1 MTKINWYNGK
11 TANSASDMQ
20 KLCDTVNRSLLTPVN
35 APADT
40 KLVAVDTANS
50 QKMLTIGD
58 GLSIEND
65 ILKASAIGGNKL
77 YNHYLLIQ
85 GYSYI
90 YAYMTLINTSNEI
103 ITNNTLFDILPLSV
117 DISASGFFSN
127 DTCVMSNIRK
137 HDTALVFKYI
147 KFSITNNNLTK
158 TIPEAAVSIS
168 NVTVVDNVEEY
179 L

>member
-20 KLCDTVNRSLLTPVN
+20 KLCNAINHSLSTPVS

-40 KLVAVDTANS
+40 KIVAVDNTNS

-65 ILKASAIGGNKL
+65 TLKASVSGGNKL
-77 YNHYLLIQ
+77 YKHYLVIQ

-103 ITNNTLFDILPLSV
+103 ITNNTLFDILQLSV
-117 DISASGFFSN
+117 NISATGYLTN
-127 DTCVMSNIRK
+127 NTCVMSNIK
-137 HDTALVFKYI
+137 KFETGLVFKYI
-147 KFSITNNNLTK
+147 KFSITDNKLTK
-158 TIPEAAVSIS
+158 TIPEEAVSIS
-168 NVTVVDNVEEY
+168 NVTVVDNVEE
-179 L
+179 LI